1 MKQPV
6 NAFTAPRRPFFS
18 EAELRQMRRAD
29 GGRRG
34 GQTRHQQ
41 DGGTVYTTT
50 KIKPSE
56 RTATDAST
64 ASTKEVCK

>member
-1 MKQPV
+1 MTF
-6 NAFTAPRRPFFS
+6 NAFTAPRRPFFT
-18 EAELRQMRRAD
+18 EAELRALRRAE

-50 KIKPSE
+50 KIKPAE
-56 RTATDAST
+56 KRP
-64 ASTKEVCK
+64 